1 MFAYACNQG
10 MQIMNW
16 QDHKQLYRP
25 MNMAKLLFE
34 ATQEWKDRVLV
45 QHFDT
50 NESQVPPK
58 LELIDGG
65 KE

>member
-1 MFAYACNQG
+1 

-16 QDHKQLYRP
+16 QDHRQLYRP

-45 QHFDT
+45 QQFDT
-50 NESQVPPK
+50 NEHQAQPK

-65 KE
+65 KD

>member
-1 MFAYACNQG
+1 
-10 MQIMNW
+10 MNW

-34 ATQEWKDRVLV
+34 ATQEWNDRVLV
-45 QHFDT
+45 QHFDN
-50 NESQVPPK
+50 NESQIRTK

>member
-1 MFAYACNQG
+1 
-10 MQIMNW
+10 MNW

-45 QHFDT
+45 QHFDN
-50 NESQVPPK
+50 NESQIRPK

>member
-1 MFAYACNQG
+1 
-10 MQIMNW
+10 MNW

-50 NESQVPPK
+50 NESQVRPK